1 MQVTATTPIREHEKP
16 MSWARAILI
25 ATGFFFLTAIIN
37 AQLPSYILVVS
48 TGATLAAF
56 EQGTLALGLIALGL
70 GVICLEITL
79 LYDPKPLLP
88 WPLFAA
94 VGAAITAVGAFF
106 VYQVSVGLAGTSA
119 FGGPGWNEYLP
130 AQTGQHSYWP
140 SGTSYL
146 FNKYWFQP
154 NSIDISAIGLIA
166 LVVGLG
172 MFMFA
177 VLNPFA
183 LRGKLV
189 GPVPTLLVRF
199 SLGLSIVIV
208 ALYLT
213 VYTFKDK
220 YPAPVPA
227 GAGNIALFIA
237 LSLALF
243 ALLLWFL
250 PVMVAHRS
258 QFMPATYLHGVI
270 GLAGNVAV
278 PLLILWA
285 VAYPLV
291 NFVHG
296 IDPKSTWVECGQ
308 KTNIPGSCAFTPF
321 TGYIICAIVASMT
334 LGLLLGGL
342 YFWSTRRNTVV
353 LGATIGLI
361 YVGLAVMAIHVND
374 PRQTP
379 FGLIVAIGITILAFI
394 WTWSTQRE
402 FAPTSPQQLGCVGMW
417 LVLGTL
423 LLIFLFGFAFLSLP
437 SFFEIEALALFYQP
451 GKGGLHD
458 AFWVLL
464 LMGGFG
470 ALQFTMLIRRQPMTD
485 LRKFG
490 LWVLGIGTVAE
501 LIGAIQGFHTDVLSQ
516 GINAMQ
522 GSQAFF
528 LTGGIFEVVGIATC
542 LIGAYR
548 ARSLPWALVIGV
560 STLIGLAATIVLHTA
575 NYPELVVFAVI
586 IAAVGSY
593 AYTAAGPDWPPDE
606 EAEYAANGANGGNG
620 NGHAASSFT
629 VTPR

>member
-1 MQVTATTPIREHEKP
+1 MQATAATPIREHEKP

-37 AQLPSYILVVS
+37 AQLPSYILTVS
-48 TGATLAAF
+48 TGATLASF
-56 EQGTLALGLIALGL
+56 EQGTLALGLLALGIGL
-70 GVICLEITL
+70 ICFEITF

-94 VGAAITAVGAFF
+94 VGGAMAAVGAFF
-106 VYQVSVGLAGTSA
+106 VYQVSIGIGGSSA
-119 FGGPGWNEYLP
+119 FGGSGWNEFLP
-130 AQTGQHSYWP
+130 AQIGANSYWP

-146 FNKYWFQP
+146 FNPYWFQV
-154 NSIDISAIGLIA
+154 NSIDISAVGLIM
-166 LVVGLG
+166 LLVGLG

-183 LRGKLV
+183 LRGKLI
-189 GPVPTLLVRF
+189 GPVPTLLTRL
-199 SLGLSIVIV
+199 SLGLSIVIL

-213 VYTFKDK
+213 VFTFKDT
-220 YPAPVPA
+220 YGRTAVPS
-227 GAGNIALFIA
+227 GTGNVALFVA
-237 LSLALF
+237 LALALL

-250 PVMVAHRS
+250 PVMVANRS
-258 QFMPATYLHGVI
+258 QFMPPTYLHGVV
-270 GLAGNVAV
+270 GLIGNVAA

-285 VAYPLV
+285 VVYPLV

-296 IDPKSTWVECGQ
+296 IDPKQTWVECSQ
-308 KTNIPGSCAFTPF
+308 KTNVPGSCAFTPF

-334 LGLLLGGL
+334 LGLLLAGL

-361 YVGLAVMAIHVND
+361 YIGIAVMAIHLND

-379 FGLIVAIGITILAFI
+379 FGLIIATGIAILAFV

-402 FAPTSPQQLGCVGMW
+402 FAPTSPQPLGCVGMW

-423 LLIFLFGFAFLSLP
+423 LLIYLFGFAFLSLP
-437 SFFEIEALALFYQP
+437 NFFEIEALALFYQP
-451 GKGGLHD
+451 GKNGLHD

-464 LMGGFG
+464 LMGGFA
-470 ALQFTMLIRRQPMTD
+470 ALQFTLLIRRKPMTD
-485 LRKFG
+485 LRKFA
-490 LWVLGIGTVAE
+490 LWVLGIGTVGE
-501 LIGAIQGFHTDVLSQ
+501 LMGAIQGFHTNVLTQ

-528 LTGGIFEVVGIATC
+528 LTGGIFEVVGIAAC

-548 ARSLPWALVIGV
+548 ARSLPWAIIIGV
-560 STLIGLAATIVLHTA
+560 STLVGLAATIVLHTA

-586 IAAVGSY
+586 IASTGAF
-593 AYTAAGPDWPPDE
+593 AYTAAGPDWPEEE
-606 EAEYAANGANGGNG
+606 EAAYGANGNS
-620 NGHAASSFT
+620 ASSFT

>member
-1 MQVTATTPIREHEKP
+1 MQVTATTPVREHEKP

-37 AQLPSYILVVS
+37 AQLPSYILTVS

-56 EQGTLALGLIALGL
+56 EQGTLALGLLALGIGL
-70 GVICLEITL
+70 ICFEITF

-94 VGAAITAVGAFF
+94 VGGAMAAVGAFL

-119 FGGPGWNEYLP
+119 FGGSGWAEFLP
-130 AQTGQHSYWP
+130 AQTGTNSYWP

-146 FNKYWFQP
+146 FNKAWFQV
-154 NSIDISAIGLIA
+154 NSIDISAVGLIMI
-166 LVVGLG
+166 LVGLG

-177 VLNPFA
+177 ALNPFA
-183 LRGKLV
+183 LRGKLI
-189 GPVPTLLVRF
+189 GPVPTLLTRL
-199 SLGLSIVIV
+199 SLGLSVVIV

-213 VYTFKDK
+213 VFTFKDNS
-220 YPAPVPA
+220 PPPTPA
-227 GAGNIALFIA
+227 GAGNILLFIA
-237 LSLALF
+237 LCLALF

-250 PVMVAHRS
+250 PVMVANRS
-258 QFMPATYLHGVI
+258 QFMPPTYLHGVV
-270 GLAGNVAV
+270 GLIGNVAA

-285 VAYPLV
+285 IVYPLI
-291 NFVHG
+291 NFIHG
-296 IDPKSTWVECGQ
+296 VDPKQTWVECSQ
-308 KTNIPGSCAFTPF
+308 KTNVPGSCAFTPF

-334 LGLLLGGL
+334 LGLLLAGL

-361 YVGLAVMAIHVND
+361 FIGLAVTAIHVND
-374 PRQTP
+374 PHQTP
-379 FGLIVAIGITILAFI
+379 FGLIIATGVVILAFV

-402 FAPTSPQQLGCVGMW
+402 FAPTSPQPLGCIGMW

-423 LLIFLFGFAFLSLP
+423 LLIYLFGFAFLSMP
-437 SFFEIEALALFYQP
+437 NFFEIEALAMFYQP

-464 LMGGFG
+464 LMGGLG
-470 ALQFTMLIRRQPMTD
+470 ALQFTLLVRRRPMTD
-485 LRKFG
+485 LRKFAV
-490 LWVLGIGTVAE
+490 WTLGIGTVAE
-501 LIGAIQGFHTDVLSQ
+501 LIGAIQGFHTDVLAQ
-516 GINAMQ
+516 GINAMR

-528 LTGGIFEVVGIATC
+528 LTGGIFEIIGIAAC

-548 ARSLPWALVIGV
+548 ARSLPWALVVAV
-560 STLIGLAATIVLHTA
+560 STLIGLAGTIVPHPA
-575 NYPELVVFAVI
+575 SYPELVVFAVI
-586 IAAVGSY
+586 IASVGAY
-593 AYTAAGPDWPPDE
+593 AYTAAGPDWPEEDE
-606 EAEYAANGANGGNG
+606 AAHGANGNG
-620 NGHAASSFT
+620 NAQSSFT

>member
-1 MQVTATTPIREHEKP
+1 MQVTAATPTREHEKP

-37 AQLPSYILVVS
+37 AQLPSYILTVS
-48 TGATLAAF
+48 TGATLASF
-56 EQGTLALGLIALGL
+56 EQGTLAMGLLALGIGLI
-70 GVICLEITL
+70 CFEITF

-94 VGAAITAVGAFF
+94 VGGAMAAVGAFF
-106 VYQVSVGLAGTSA
+106 VYQVSIGIGGSSA
-119 FGGPGWNEYLP
+119 FGGAGWNEFLP
-130 AQTGQHSYWP
+130 AQTGTTSYWP

-146 FNKYWFQP
+146 LNKYWFQV
-154 NSIDISAIGLIA
+154 NSIDISAVGLIMI
-166 LVVGLG
+166 LIGLG

-183 LRGKLV
+183 LRGRLV
-189 GPVPTLLVRF
+189 GPVPTLLTRL
-199 SLGLSIVIV
+199 SLGLSVVIL

-213 VYTFKDK
+213 VYTFKDNN
-220 YPAPVPA
+220 PPPVPA

-237 LSLALF
+237 LCLALF

-250 PVMVAHRS
+250 PVMVANRS
-258 QFMPATYLHGVI
+258 QFMPATYLHGVV
-270 GLAGNVAV
+270 GLIGNVAA

-285 VAYPLV
+285 VIYPV
-291 NFVHG
+291 INFIHG
-296 IDPKSTWVECGQ
+296 IDPKQTWVECAQ

-334 LGLLLGGL
+334 LGLLLAGL

-361 YVGLAVMAIHVND
+361 FIGLAVTAIHLND

-379 FGLIVAIGITILAFI
+379 FGLIVATGIVILAFI

-402 FAPTSPQQLGCVGMW
+402 FAPTSPQPLGCVGMW

-423 LLIFLFGFAFLSLP
+423 LLIYLFGFAFLSLP

-451 GKGGLHD
+451 GKAGLHD
-458 AFWVLL
+458 AYWMLL
-464 LMGGFG
+464 LMGGFA
-470 ALQFTMLIRRQPMTD
+470 ALQITLLVRRRTMTD

-490 LWVLGIGTVAE
+490 LWTLGIGTVGE
-501 LIGAIQGFHTDVLSQ
+501 LIGAIQGFHTDVLTQ

-560 STLIGLAATIVLHTA
+560 STLIGLAGTIVLHTV
-575 NYPELVVFAVI
+575 NYAELVVFAVI
-586 IAAVGSY
+586 IASVGAY
-593 AYTAAGPDWPPDE
+593 AYTVAGPDWPDDE
-606 EAEYAANGANGGNG
+606 EYYAANGANGNG
-620 NGHAASSFT
+620 ASSFT